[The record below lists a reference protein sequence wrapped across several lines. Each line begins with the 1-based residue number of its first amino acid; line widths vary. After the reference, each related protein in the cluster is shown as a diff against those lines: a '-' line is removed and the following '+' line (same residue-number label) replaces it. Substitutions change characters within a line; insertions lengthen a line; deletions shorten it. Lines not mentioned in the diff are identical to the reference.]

1 MLFLSNV
8 GEIIMSVPDNLIR
21 LLCSGKII
29 KDDEVDWQLV
39 ENSCASLSY
48 PLKAANQNDITNEI
62 EQQFNEHKVL
72 ELEFINQHVATL
84 TKLGFSNEA
93 AQTSIALLIA
103 ILVVSWNRNHYK
115 FDNAEE
121 GIRLFEAE
129 KFSDLLVIV
138 FDCLLCGR
146 GPGLSVDVAEWVLE
160 MAKIAGSTE
169 AKNIKEILK
178 LANTGDPESL
188 RKIVVRGYNAWKII
202 EGQLSQDFSF
212 HADSLGLLYQ
222 FMCKLEN
229 DPVVKLRLAML
240 LKLFGHAGDETEADQ
255 LIAESALDGNYGA
268 WEVIRDH
275 GDYRLIEALISE
287 GQARATI
294 MDNGPNAILD

>member
-1 MLFLSNV
+1 
-8 GEIIMSVPDNLIR
+8 MSVPDNFIR

-48 PLKAANQNDITNEI
+48 AIKAANQNDITNKI
-62 EQQFNEHKVL
+62 EQQFNEHKVI
-72 ELEFINQHVATL
+72 ELEFINQNVATL

-93 AQTSIALLIA
+93 AQTTIALLIS
-103 ILVVSWNRNHYK
+103 ILVVSWNYNHYE
-115 FDNAEE
+115 FDDE
-121 GIRLFEAE
+121 GESTGLFEAE

-146 GPGLSVDVAEWVLE
+146 GPGLSVEVAEWVLA
-160 MAKIAGSTE
+160 MAEIAGSIE
-169 AKNIKEILK
+169 AKSIKEILK
-178 LANTGDPESL
+178 QANKGDTESL
-188 RKIVVRGYNAWKII
+188 RNIVIRGFNAWKLI
-202 EGQLSQDFSF
+202 EGHLKQDFTF

-222 FMCKLEN
+222 FMCKLED

-240 LKLFGHAGDETEADQ
+240 LKLFGHSGDEEIADQ

-275 GDYRLIEALISE
+275 GDFRLIEALISE

-294 MDNGPNAILD
+294 MDNDPNATLD